1 MTNPYHKQS
10 EQREARTERKK
21 QTDNIQISKETQD
34 MHSIEN
40 QSQQERVNQIANLK
54 EQVQTGTYF
63 VDAGKLAEK
72 TPPFY
77 EMITASRMER
87 SGLLEKAMIIQI
99 LEQMVDIHKQL
110 LEIETKK
117 TKAIIHNDLK
127 FFK

>member
-1 MTNPYHKQS
+1 LKINDVGRIGMTNPYHKQS

-21 QTDNIQISKETQD
+21 QTDNIQISKEAQD

-72 TPPFY
+72 LLPF
-77 EMITASRMER
+77 
-87 SGLLEKAMIIQI
+87 
-99 LEQMVDIHKQL
+99 
-110 LEIETKK
+110 
-117 TKAIIHNDLK
+117 LK
-127 FFK
+127 

>member
-21 QTDNIQISKETQD
+21 QTDNIQISKEAQD

-72 TPPFY
+72 LLPF
-77 EMITASRMER
+77 
-87 SGLLEKAMIIQI
+87 
-99 LEQMVDIHKQL
+99 
-110 LEIETKK
+110 
-117 TKAIIHNDLK
+117 LK
-127 FFK
+127 